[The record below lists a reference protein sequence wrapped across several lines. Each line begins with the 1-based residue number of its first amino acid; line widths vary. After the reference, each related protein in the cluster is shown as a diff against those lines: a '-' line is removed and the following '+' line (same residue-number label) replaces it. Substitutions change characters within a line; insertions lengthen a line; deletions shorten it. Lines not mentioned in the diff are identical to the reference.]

1 MRCLLF
7 QVVFGFNQYTSIT
20 DVDKKIS
27 SLTFEGGSCNAGA
40 ALNEC
45 QTSIFDGDAGGR
57 RRILLVIMTGTSDD
71 DISTTA
77 GSLTKTG
84 VKIIAVGMG
93 LSYDRIQLS
102 AMAFTQSYV
111 FTTASIDGWDGIIGS
126 VSQLISLGKS
136 MIIRLISST
145 WPFLIPHF
153 LFTWCTWSNPVNKAG
168 IIKCSSVIIDVN
180 SFIFLLFWQI
190 FSWWD
195 RC

>member
-45 QTSIFDGDAGGR
+45 QTSLFDGDAGGR

-93 LSYDRIQLS
+93 LSYDRMQLS

-145 WPFLIPHF
+145 WPFLIHHF
-153 LFTWCTWSNPVNKAG
+153 LFFYLVHLEQLCKQSWYHKM
-168 IIKCSSVIIDVN
+168 
-180 SFIFLLFWQI
+180 FL
-190 FSWWD
+190 
-195 RC
+195 CNN